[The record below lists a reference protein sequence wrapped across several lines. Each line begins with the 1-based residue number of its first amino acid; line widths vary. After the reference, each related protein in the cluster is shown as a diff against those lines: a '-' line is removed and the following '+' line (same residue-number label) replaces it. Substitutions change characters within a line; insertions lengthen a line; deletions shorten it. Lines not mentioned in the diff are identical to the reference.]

1 MKKLDVLNGLRGYA
15 ILGVIYF
22 HLIGT
27 FSNRP
32 GWFSYQFGDLLIFP
46 LTFLSNGWLGVNL
59 FFILSG
65 FVLFLPYVTGQ
76 RQINTWQDIIG
87 FYKQRAKRLLP
98 LYYFTVLISFL
109 FIVHRTDIYS
119 PDFLKELLILLTATF
134 NFSKETFIPQ
144 SNYILWSLGIEI
156 WFSILFPFL
165 IILIK
170 KIDMYKFALGVAV
183 LSLGTRFIASQH
195 PEYWL
200 APFMNMIKDSLP
212 GRLDDFMVGMLLCYL
227 YVNKVGEN
235 FFKSL
240 AEPLLVVSLLIM
252 FITLNY
258 SDYIYLGRLT
268 GISDIFINT
277 FCQLGFGLMI
287 ISSLYLPKGFFR
299 FLVANWPLQMAGLMC
314 YSLYLWH
321 GNLRMLFVYDFSPL
335 RILYY
340 FVFLFAICW
349 LSYRYIEFGNKKIS
363 EIIPE

>member
-27 FSNRP
+27 FLNRP
-32 GWFSYQFGDLLIFP
+32 GFFSYQIGDWTFFP

-65 FVLFLPYVTGQ
+65 FVLYLPYVAGI
-76 RQINTWQDIIG
+76 RQINNWTDIFQ

-98 LYYFTVLISFL
+98 LYYFTVFISFL
-109 FIVHRTDIYS
+109 FIVRRTDIYD
-119 PDFLKELLILLTATF
+119 PNFLKELLGLLTATF
-134 NFSKETFIPQ
+134 NFSKDTFIPQ

-170 KIDMYKFALGVAV
+170 KINVYRFSIAVAI
-183 LSLGTRFIASQH
+183 LSLVTRYIASQH

-212 GRLDDFMVGMLLCYL
+212 GRLDDFMLGMLICYL
-227 YVNKVGEN
+227 YVNKVWEPILRN
-235 FFKSL
+235 L
-240 AEPLLVVSLLIM
+240 AEPLLVLSVVLM
-252 FITLNY
+252 FFALQY
-258 SDYIYLGRLT
+258 SDYIYLGWLT

-277 FCQLGFGLMI
+277 FVQIGFGLMLI
-287 ISSLYLPKGFFR
+287 ASLYLPKGILRSF
-299 FLVANWPLQMAGLMC
+299 VANWPLQLAGLMC

-321 GNLRMLFVYDFSPL
+321 GNLRMLFVYDFSAL
-335 RILYY
+335 RIVYY

-349 LSYRYIEFGNKKIS
+349 LSYRYIEFGNKKI
-363 EIIPE
+363 EELLPE